1 MTNHKLISYLGICLI
16 FLLNSNSYAEKAPTF
31 TLPGDTSDISLENL
45 NGKVVFLDFWASWC
59 DPCRKSFLWMNEMT
73 ARFDSKK
80 FAVVAINLDSSKE
93 DAIKFLEKVPADFIV
108 AYDPEGKTATQYD
121 LKAMPSSYLIDKK
134 GNLILTH
141 KGYREGE
148 SAEIEKEILKLLN
161 SK

>member
-59 DPCRKSFLWMNEMT
+59 DPCRKSFPWMNEMT